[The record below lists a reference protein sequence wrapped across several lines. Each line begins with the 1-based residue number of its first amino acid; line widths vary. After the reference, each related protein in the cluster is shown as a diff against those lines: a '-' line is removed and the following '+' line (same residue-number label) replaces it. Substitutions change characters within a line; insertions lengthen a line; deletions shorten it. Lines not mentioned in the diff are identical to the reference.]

1 MFEKFLG
8 LPAHPLV
15 IHAAVVFVPLL
26 VIAGL
31 VHAFVPRVRSR
42 VGWAAL
48 LLAVVAPAT
57 AFVATQSGEELEKVL
72 VAKNY
77 PPQILGQVNEHQ
89 SYGNLTLWFTLGLG
103 LSTALLVVATSTHPR
118 VTRLPWWVPLAS
130 TAGIVVFGI
139 LSAVYIYL
147 TGESGAEA
155 VWTGV
160 L

>member
-1 MFEKFLG
+1 VFEEFLG

-15 IHAAVVFVPLL
+15 VHAAVVFVPLL

-31 VHAFVPRVRSR
+31 VHAFVPRVRGR

-57 AFVATQSGEELEKVL
+57 TFVATQSGEELEKVL
-72 VAKNY
+72 AAKNY
-77 PPQILGQVNEHQ
+77 PPQILEQVAEHQ
-89 SYGNLTLWFTLGLG
+89 SYGDLTLWFTLGLA
-103 LSTALLVVATSTHPR
+103 LSTAVLVVVTSAHPR
-118 VTRLPWWVPLAS
+118 VPRLPSWVPLAS
-130 TAGIVVFGI
+130 TGGIVVFGI